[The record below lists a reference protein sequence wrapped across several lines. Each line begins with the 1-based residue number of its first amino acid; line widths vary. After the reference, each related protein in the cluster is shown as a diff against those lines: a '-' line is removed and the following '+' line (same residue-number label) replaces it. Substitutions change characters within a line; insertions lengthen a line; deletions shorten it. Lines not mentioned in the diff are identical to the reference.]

1 MPGRKRMKSSA
12 LRKDI
17 AVLGMLL
24 TLPVLLI
31 MVFPANATQVSDEY
45 LRGYASA
52 LLKHQFQ
59 GKARAVLVQNGVIF
73 LHGLNLAP
81 DLEKKLVRQLQAID
95 GVDRVVVVPKTKPS
109 SETVAKLPA
118 DAKSTDGSLPMF
130 LPRGQLFRTLLAD
143 PRWPHFSAAYQRY
156 FDDEQLNNVA
166 ATSFGEMFGIYR
178 FTGPV
183 DSTMEVGIQAG
194 VFAIFDLDADSF
206 DLINADYMVG
216 IPLTIRKDK
225 FNSLTRVFHQSS
237 HLGDEFLLRGRTDKR
252 VNLSYESVHSLLSY
266 DLPTGFRIYG
276 GGGYIFH
283 SDPPD
288 LDPWSTQFGLEF
300 RSPWTFAS
308 GALRPVAAVDIQN
321 RQESDWDTDV
331 STRAG
336 VQFENPNFL
345 ERKLLLLMEYYHG
358 KSPHGQ
364 FYENNIEH
372 FGVGLHFFFD

>member
-1 MPGRKRMKSSA
+1 MAGVQFIKPEKQIFNKKIDR
-12 LRKDI
+12 
-17 AVLGMLL
+17 LGKPLYTMAPRL
-24 TLPVLLI
+24 T
-31 MVFPANATQVSDEY
+31 
-45 LRGYASA
+45 G
-52 LLKHQFQ
+52 
-59 GKARAVLVQNGVIF
+59 
-73 LHGLNLAP
+73 
-81 DLEKKLVRQLQAID
+81 
-95 GVDRVVVVPKTKPS
+95 
-109 SETVAKLPA
+109 AK
-118 DAKSTDGSLPMF
+118 
-130 LPRGQLFRTLLAD
+130 
-143 PRWPHFSAAYQRY
+143 RY

-178 FTGPV
+178 FTGLA

-216 IPLTIRKDK
+216 IPLTIKKDK
-225 FNSLTRVFHQSS
+225 FTSLTRVFHQSS

-266 DLPTGFRIYG
+266 DLPAGFRIYS

-288 LDPWSTQFGLEF
+288 LDPWSTQVGLEF

-308 GALRPVAAVDIQN
+308 DALRPVAAVDIQN

-345 ERKLLLLMEYYHG
+345 ERKLLLLIEYYHG

-372 FGVGLHFFFD
+372 FGLGLHFFFD